1 MEKDTI
7 KETEEKTEAASSG
20 IQLNKKTIF
29 GITALL
35 LAIMIFAGVLTKVVP
50 HGVYDRDAD
59 GAIIAGSYHE
69 ISDEEVNYPFWRV
82 FIAPFEVFTTS
93 DSLIGVGIIAF
104 IILVGGTF
112 FILEKSGVL
121 KYILQQTVNKFAD
134 KKYLLMALI
143 ILICMCLSSI
153 MGMLEECVTLVP
165 LACAISLALGW
176 DSLVGLGFSSMA
188 IVFGYAAATFNPF
201 NVVLVQSMAKLPLF
215 SGLWLRVIVFAVTY
229 AILFVFLYLYAKKI
243 EKNPQKSL
251 SYESD
256 KALRAKYLSAE
267 SDKVLENPALPK
279 ATKTFVISISGVLV
293 LTIISFIAQQF
304 IPDPDIASIVSY
316 TPLIAMAVLFT
327 FGGLK
332 AGAIA
337 GIKGKKLFDGF
348 VEGVKTILPC
358 MPLILF
364 ILGIAFILDRGKI
377 MDTIIN
383 YIDNQMNGFTPF
395 QSLLMITALVIVIEF
410 FVGSGTA
417 KAFLLMP
424 LLLPLVELSGITK
437 QSLVLAFT
445 MGDGY
450 CNILYPT
457 SSMLI
462 LSIGLINVSYGK
474 YIRWAWKVFIPIF
487 AAMVGFIWLAVKIGY

>member
-1 MEKDTI
+1 MEKNTVEK
-7 KETEEKTEAASSG
+7 KETAEKSNSG

-29 GITALL
+29 GISALL
-35 LAIMIFAGVLTKVVP
+35 LAIMIFAGVLTRVVP
-50 HGVYDRDAD
+50 HGVYELDAD
-59 GAIIAGSYHE
+59 GAIIPNSYHE
-69 ISDEEVNYPFWRV
+69 VSDDEVNYPFWRV

-93 DSLIGVGIIAF
+93 DSVIGIGIIAF

-121 KYILQQTVNKFAD
+121 KYILQQTVNKFSD

-143 ILICMCLSSI
+143 ILICMCLSSV

-201 NVVLVQSMAKLPLF
+201 NVVLIQTMAGLPLF
-215 SGLWLRVIVFAVTY
+215 SGLGFRILVFAVTY
-229 AILFVFLYLYAKKI
+229 VILFVFLYTYAKKI

-251 SYESD
+251 CYESD
-256 KALRAKYLSAE
+256 KALKEKYLSAE
-267 SDKVLENPALPK
+267 SEKVLDNPMLPK
-279 ATKTFVISISGVLV
+279 ATKTFVVSISGVIV

-304 IPDPDIASIVSY
+304 IPDPDIASYVSY

-327 FGGLK
+327 YGGLK
-332 AGAIA
+332 AGTIA
-337 GIKGKKLFDGF
+337 GIKGKKLLDGF
-348 VEGVKTILPC
+348 IEGVKTILPC
-358 MPLILF
+358 LPLILF
-364 ILGIAFILDRGKI
+364 ILGITYILNRGMI
-377 MDTIIN
+377 IDTILY
-383 YIDNQMNGFTPF
+383 YIYEAIKGFTPT
-395 QSLLMITALVIVIEF
+395 QSLLMITAVVIIIEF

-424 LLLPLVELSGITK
+424 LILPLVDLLGITR
-437 QSLVLAFT
+437 QSLTLAFT
-445 MGDGY
+445 MGDGF

-474 YIRWAWKVFIPIF
+474 YLKWSWKVFIPIF
-487 AAMVGFIWLAVKIGY
+487 AITAGFIALAVKIGY

>member
-1 MEKDTI
+1 MEKNTV
-7 KETEEKTEAASSG
+7 TEEKKESAGSG

-29 GITALL
+29 GISALL
-35 LAIMIFAGVLTKVVP
+35 LAIMIFAGVLTRVVP
-50 HGVYDRDAD
+50 HGVYELDAN
-59 GAIIAGSYHE
+59 GAIIPNSYHE
-69 ISDEEVNYPFWRV
+69 VSDDEVNYPFWRV

-93 DSLIGVGIIAF
+93 DSVIGIGIIAF

-121 KYILQQTVNKFAD
+121 KYILQQTVNKFSN

-201 NVVLVQSMAKLPLF
+201 NVVLIQTMAGLPVF
-215 SGLWLRVIVFAVTY
+215 SGLGYRILVFAVTY
-229 AILFVFLYLYAKKI
+229 VILFIFLYTYAKKI

-251 SYESD
+251 CYESD
-256 KALRAKYLSAE
+256 KALREKYLSAE
-267 SDKVLENPALPK
+267 SEKVLDNPMLPK
-279 ATKTFVISISGVLV
+279 ATKTFVISISGVIV

-327 FGGLK
+327 YGGLK
-332 AGAIA
+332 AGTIA

-358 MPLILF
+358 LPLILF
-364 ILGIAFILDRGKI
+364 ILGITYILNRGMI
-377 MDTIIN
+377 IDTILY
-383 YIDNQMNGFTPF
+383 YIYEAIKNFTPT
-395 QSLLMITALVIVIEF
+395 QSLLMITGVVIIIEF

-424 LLLPLVELSGITK
+424 LILPLVDLLGITR
-437 QSLVLAFT
+437 QSLTLAFT
-445 MGDGY
+445 MGDGF

-474 YIRWAWKVFIPIF
+474 YLRWSWKVFIPIF
-487 AAMVGFIWLAVKIGY
+487 AITAGFIALAVKIGY

>member
-1 MEKDTI
+1 MEKNTV
-7 KETEEKTEAASSG
+7 TEEKKESAGSG

-29 GITALL
+29 GISALL
-35 LAIMIFAGVLTKVVP
+35 LAIMIFAGVLTRVVP
-50 HGVYDRDAD
+50 HGVYELDAN
-59 GAIIAGSYHE
+59 GAIIPNSYHE
-69 ISDEEVNYPFWRV
+69 VSDDEVNYPFWRV

-93 DSLIGVGIIAF
+93 DSVIGIGIIAF

-121 KYILQQTVNKFAD
+121 KYILQQTVNKFSN

-201 NVVLVQSMAKLPLF
+201 NVVLIQTMAGLPVF
-215 SGLWLRVIVFAVTY
+215 SGLGYRILVFAVTY
-229 AILFVFLYLYAKKI
+229 VILFIFLYTYAKKI

-251 SYESD
+251 CYESD
-256 KALRAKYLSAE
+256 KALREKYLSAE
-267 SDKVLENPALPK
+267 SEKVLDNPMLPK
-279 ATKTFVISISGVLV
+279 ATKTFVISISGVIV

-327 FGGLK
+327 YGGLK
-332 AGAIA
+332 AGTIA

-358 MPLILF
+358 LPLILF
-364 ILGIAFILDRGKI
+364 ILGITYILNRGMI
-377 MDTIIN
+377 IDTILY
-383 YIDNQMNGFTPF
+383 YIYEAIKNFTPT
-395 QSLLMITALVIVIEF
+395 QSLLMITGVVIIIEF

-424 LLLPLVELSGITK
+424 LILPLVDLLGITR
-437 QSLVLAFT
+437 QSLTLAFT
-445 MGDGY
+445 MGDGF

-474 YIRWAWKVFIPIF
+474 YLKWSWKVFIPIF
-487 AAMVGFIWLAVKIGY
+487 AITAGFIALAVKIGY

>member
-1 MEKDTI
+1 MNDN
-7 KETEEKTEAASSG
+7 KEIIEQEEKKSESSG
-20 IQLNKKTIF
+20 IQLNKKTLF

-35 LAIMIFAGVLTKVVP
+35 LAIMIFAGVLTRVVP
-50 HGVYDRDAD
+50 HGAYDKDAN

-69 ISDEEVNYPFWRV
+69 VSEDEVNYPFWRV

-93 DSLIGVGIIAF
+93 DSAIGIGIIAF

-121 KYILQQTVNKFAD
+121 KYILQQTVNRFSD

-143 ILICMCLSSI
+143 ILICMCLSSV

-201 NVVLVQSMAKLPLF
+201 NVVLIQSMAGLPIF
-215 SGLWLRVIVFAVTY
+215 SGLGFRVLVFIATY
-229 AILFVFLYLYAKKI
+229 LILFTFLFLYAKKI

-251 SYESD
+251 SYETD
-256 KALRAKYLSAE
+256 KALREKYLSEE
-267 SDKVLENPALPK
+267 SEKVLDNPMLPE
-279 ATKTFVISISGVLV
+279 ATKTFVMSISGVVV
-293 LTIISFIAQQF
+293 LTIISFIAQRF
-304 IPDPDIASIVSY
+304 IPNPDIASIVSY
-316 TPLIAMAVLFT
+316 TPLVAMAVLFT
-327 FGGLK
+327 FGGLR
-332 AGAIA
+332 AGSIA
-337 GIKGKKLFDGF
+337 GIKGKNLLKGF
-348 VEGVKTILPC
+348 WEGVKTILPC
-358 MPLILF
+358 VPLILF
-364 ILGIAFILDRGKI
+364 ILGITYILNKGMI
-377 MDTIIN
+377 IDTILY
-383 YIDNQMNGFTPF
+383 YIYEAIKGFSPT
-395 QSLLMITALVIVIEF
+395 QSLLMITAVVIIIEF

-424 LLLPLVELSGITK
+424 LILPLVDLLGITR
-437 QSLVLAFT
+437 QSLTLAFT

-457 SSMLI
+457 SAMLI
-462 LSIGLINVSYGK
+462 LSIGLINVSYTK
-474 YIRWAWKVFIPIF
+474 FIRWSWKVFIPIF
-487 AAMVGFIWLAVKIGY
+487 AVMAGFIWLAVKIGY